1 LGEYLVD
8 LLGYFPIVMPF
19 LTCDSLTL
27 PIQLDLIELSNWL
40 LMSSILICTHAAVRS
55 NFSHRFHGAGIY
67 SNYIYICANIKGV
80 YWWDPCYQTNSS
92 TMDPMGFEITKSFS
106 KHAMA
111 HIGTNIFF
119 WMSPFLPWL
128 PKDKNGIHL
137 GLPSRIHRTSPIQQ
151 WIFPHPQW
159 INDHRLL

>member
-1 LGEYLVD
+1 MEYLHRHDEIQNQSSVSFGVFHLRGKCWVRNPEGFDQRRFCTERRKLGEYLVD

-67 SNYIYICANIKGV
+67 SNYIYIYIYIYIYMC
-80 YWWDPCYQTNSS
+80 
-92 TMDPMGFEITKSFS
+92 
-106 KHAMA
+106 
-111 HIGTNIFF
+111 
-119 WMSPFLPWL
+119 
-128 PKDKNGIHL
+128 
-137 GLPSRIHRTSPIQQ
+137 
-151 WIFPHPQW
+151 
-159 INDHRLL
+159 